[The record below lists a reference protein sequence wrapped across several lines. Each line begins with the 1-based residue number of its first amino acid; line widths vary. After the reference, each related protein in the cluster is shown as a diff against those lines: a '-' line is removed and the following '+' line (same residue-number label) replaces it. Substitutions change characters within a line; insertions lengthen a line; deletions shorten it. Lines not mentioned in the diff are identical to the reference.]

1 MDSFN
6 GKDWP
11 YFAATSVP
19 HNRAGGRFIGVHVTP
34 SAREALS
41 KLLVRRN
48 TPDRCLRLNTN
59 LGNYRFVIDEPIEH
73 DIIFSYEERQVLVV
87 SETVA
92 RDLWGITVDTTLGED
107 GKQKL
112 IFRKARHGEPL
123 EAVRDDAPMVPPE
136 WRAEQHALLLEEIAE
151 IGRQIQSL
159 RGRTKS
165 AVREQ
170 LHTLEASRQQKWDA
184 IRSIWAGD
192 GGWHKLNGMGA
203 QAEEA
208 QPAPAATLK

>member
-1 MDSFN
+1 M
-6 GKDWP
+6 
-11 YFAATSVP
+11 
-19 HNRAGGRFIGVHVTP
+19 HVTP
-34 SAREALS
+34 SACEALS
-41 KLLVRRN
+41 KLLARRSN
-48 TPDRCLRLNTN
+48 PDRCLRLNTN
-59 LGNYRFVIDEPIEH
+59 QGNYRFVLDEPIEH
-73 DIIFSYEERQVLVV
+73 DIIFRYEERMVLVV

-92 RDLWGITVDTTLGED
+92 RDLWGITVDASAGED

-165 AVREQ
+165 TVREQ
-170 LHTLEASRQQKWDA
+170 LHLLEASRQEKWDA
-184 IRSIWAGD
+184 IRAIWAGD
-192 GGWHKLNGMGA
+192 GGWHKLNGIGVPQEQLETTNA
-203 QAEEA
+203 
-208 QPAPAATLK
+208 K